1 MPDFE
6 IDIVEKRKKEKRKRR
21 IIKLII
27 FVILIIIAGGLY
39 FYRDK
44 WYPKLEGL
52 GEKYQTTIQ
61 NNGKL
66 AEGNFPI
73 EINGGSEY
81 QFDITE
87 KTGYLLNDAYVYIY
101 NQNGGLLESRQHAY
115 SNAVMKT
122 ADGKA
127 LIYENGGYNF
137 RVESFKKTIITKKM
151 ENTIIFG
158 RISSQG
164 YIAIVT
170 TSDKFSSVLTVYD
183 KNGKFI
189 YGRDCVERIID
200 VSFTSNSEGC
210 LLSFINAQNGALVNI
225 TEKINFDKSEPVW
238 VSEPAETFCINSYPL
253 ESGGS
258 VIIGDE
264 ECAYYDNSGKIVVS
278 SVYESDFEGGDVKGD
293 SSAIITND
301 EKRREYILTIIADA
315 DSEPIKIKSS
325 EPLKDVAI
333 YDNCAYIMTS
343 KNIMAYDFNGQLRS
357 TVEISDAYNSFRR
370 SDDYIFLMGY
380 DKIDR
385 IDYNN

>member
-27 FVILIIIAGGLY
+27 FIILIIIAGGLY

-81 QFDITE
+81 QFDMTKKI
-87 KTGYLLNDAYVYIY
+87 GYLLNDAYVYIY

-115 SNAVMKT
+115 SNAVMET

-127 LIYENGGYNF
+127 LIYESGGYNF

-158 RISSQG
+158 RISNQG

-253 ESGGS
+253 ESGGA

-264 ECAYYDNSGKIVVS
+264 ECAYYDNSGKMVVN
-278 SVYESDFEGGDVKGD
+278 SVYESDFDGGDVKGN